1 MSTEAADRLER
12 LLGIVLRAGATAS
25 TTLLAVGLLFLVVAP
40 SHPWGSAIATAGI
53 LILIA
58 TPVARV
64 VTSVAQYATEGDW
77 LFTAL
82 TATVLVILF
91 GSLLVALRG

>member
-1 MSTEAADRLER
+1 MNTGAVDRLER
-12 LLGIVLRAGATAS
+12 LLGIVLWAGAAAS
-25 TTLLAVGLLFLVVAP
+25 TTLLAVGLLFLVVTP
-40 SHPWGSAIATAGI
+40 SHPWGSAIVTAG
-53 LILIA
+53 LLTLIA

-64 VTSVAQYATEGDW
+64 VTSVAEYATEGDW